1 MLSTLLALC
10 ERNLLVTSGF
20 LSQRQ
25 QTFDVFFVVSLNKLL
40 NKQLSRLWFEMPWC
54 SCNLTV
60 KTNFSKIFPKLAREH
75 VIRNA
80 GWTQWEIMRF
90 YSSGINILFF
100 GHINKYGYVVKC
112 HYKAIWYDMIFHAY
126 SFTSKLWGVSCEY
139 FRENWMC
146 QIAPHY
152 IYTIWCLLHWM
163 LRAIDWNYNIYMYH

>member
-1 MLSTLLALC
+1 
-10 ERNLLVTSGF
+10 
-20 LSQRQ
+20 
-25 QTFDVFFVVSLNKLL
+25 
-40 NKQLSRLWFEMPWC
+40 MPWC

-60 KTNFSKIFPKLAREH
+60 MTNFSKIFPKLAREH

-80 GWTQWEIMRF
+80 GWTQWEIMWF

-100 GHINKYGYVVKC
+100 GHINIYGYVVKC

-146 QIAPHY
+146 QMAPHY

-163 LRAIDWNYNIYMYH
+163 LRAIDWNYNIYMCITSPICSKSSQWLAAPLQKIGSENLRVLWDFSAI